1 MEPSF
6 LRSATLC
13 APRKAI
19 KDAFS
24 IRMRS
29 IWLLP
34 SQKPEN
40 QQVRGLERGD
50 RDIGEI
56 FIPFDHMIPDH
67 GAKLVYR
74 NT

>member
-1 MEPSF
+1 
-6 LRSATLC
+6 
-13 APRKAI
+13 
-19 KDAFS
+19 
-24 IRMRS
+24 MRS